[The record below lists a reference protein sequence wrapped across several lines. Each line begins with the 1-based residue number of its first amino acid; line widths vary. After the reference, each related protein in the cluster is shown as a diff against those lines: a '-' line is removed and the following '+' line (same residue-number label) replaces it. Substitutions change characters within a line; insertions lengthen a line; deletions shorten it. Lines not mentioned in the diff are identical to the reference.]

1 MSDIYVFDNIGKYYL
16 ARKRGII
23 DSLLRVPKIYVKA
36 LDGVT
41 IRVPTGKVL
50 AVVGE
55 SGSGKTTLGKVA
67 VTLESPTMGTLTFD
81 GTVVNKKDYQ
91 KIRRRVDMIFQ
102 NPSTSLNPKMKVKDI
117 IIESLMSVHSEEK
130 KKYAAEAKEKKI
142 SLEKLLDE
150 KASEAIEL
158 VGLTYAE
165 VKNKQARE
173 MSGGQVQRIA
183 IARSIVKHPELLVL
197 DEPTS
202 ALDESVQAQVLNLL
216 VDIQERF
223 HLTYI
228 FITHNILVAKYIS
241 DMLIVM
247 YAGKVVEYGPTDS
260 ILSKPL
266 HPYTQL
272 LLSSV
277 PTTDKKDVQPPV
289 GDVPSLINLPV
300 GCRFNSRCPFVME
313 KCRTEEPA
321 LLKNGTDEVA
331 CWLYE

>member
-1 MSDIYVFDNIGKYYL
+1 MSDLYVFEDVRKYYL
-16 ARKRGII
+16 ARKTGIL

-41 IRVPTGKVL
+41 VTIPQGKVL

-67 VTLESPTMGTLTFD
+67 VTLETPTKGKLTYD
-81 GTVVNKKDYQ
+81 GIVVDKKHYGQ
-91 KIRRRVDMIFQ
+91 IRRKVDMVFQ
-102 NPSTSLNPKMKVKDI
+102 NPATSLNPKMKVKDI
-117 IIESLMSVHSEEK
+117 VIESLMKIDPEEK
-130 KKYAAEAKEKKI
+130 KKGIAEAKERKI
-142 SLEKLLDE
+142 EYAKLLEE
-150 KASEAIEL
+150 KAAEAIEL
-158 VGLTYAE
+158 VGLSYDE

-173 MSGGQVQRIA
+173 MSGGQVQRVA
-183 IARSIVKHPELLVL
+183 IARSIVKHPDLLVL

-202 ALDESVQAQVLNLL
+202 ALDESIQAQVLNIL
-216 VDIQERF
+216 VDVQAKF
-223 HLTYI
+223 NLTYI

-241 DMLIVM
+241 DLMMVM
-247 YAGKVVEYGPTDS
+247 YAGKVVEYGPTEN

-277 PTTDKKDVQPPV
+277 PTTDKKDVEPPV
-289 GDVPSLINLPV
+289 GDVPSLIDLPT
-300 GCRFNSRCPFVME
+300 GCRFHPRCPFVME
-313 KCRTEEPA
+313 KCKIEEPS
-321 LLKNGTDEVA
+321 LLKDGENEVA